1 MGHISDFFRATA
13 SDVAELN
20 MDEFSASDFPA
31 VMAKR
36 IEHVKLDQ
44 LQEIGG
50 GRPLEV
56 LGDPIA
62 ATNDYS
68 AMVFRVA
75 NATLIWLEAADN
87 ARLLEIAQA
96 WSKIEEWY
104 GPQAINPD
112 HEALVPDL
120 HALLIDIRDLAVAAR
135 QSGQR
140 VYLFI
145 CP

>member
-87 ARLLEIAQA
+87 ARLL
-96 WSKIEEWY
+96 
-104 GPQAINPD
+104 
-112 HEALVPDL
+112 
-120 HALLIDIRDLAVAAR
+120 
-135 QSGQR
+135 
-140 VYLFI
+140 
-145 CP
+145 